1 MALEK
6 KRKSDQVGHDGV
18 PQTELENVATSKKP
32 KLSHNSLDAKD
43 TKHIGIGVRNVIVHG
58 KSRKRHRKKKL
69 YDEICQQMEFYFSD
83 ANLSKS
89 KYMNDEISKD
99 EGGWVNLDI
108 FLRFN
113 KLVEMM
119 KMFFGSVD
127 LDDLWNALSFRL
139 KREKEDRDDGEPNS
153 ILEIR
158 QQDNGLQQIRRS
170 KPIRVKTV
178 EEVENCTV
186 YIENLPPFV
195 TNDSLKKMFGENHGP
210 VDYVSLPRYKH
221 NRAIKGFAFV
231 EFADVK
237 GAESAIKRFEHDV
250 DAESESNSQATEES
264 QRIQPSLKDPAELQ
278 SIKSFQVEQ
287 AIERGINI
295 PTAIEVKD
303 EKAEEKNE
311 QPPTKDSAINQ
322 SLNEVP
328 NAKKDSSNLN
338 ALNTT
343 SVTSETDVKVS
354 HSDTASPEEKTDPTG
369 KDGNVETLAKK
380 KRKRRNKN
388 KVVPMTMQNSQNAFI
403 SIPDGCTN
411 NLVPLNGVNNDEYV
425 FSLLRIMTKEEW
437 RKMRNKYLN
446 LQKLNMSQAKGRMQ
460 QMKPVY
466 KDKNKESQVAKAVS
480 YTSQTASSIETQSTG
495 HKATIEFV
503 PGTIVRFNLEEP
515 VVDQGKQVKSRLR
528 AAVMEPVKYVDA
540 HNGNNTVFVRCSNR
554 KQSEVLASAKN
565 LLGNSCGE
573 ILSGVEESEYW
584 DKIRI
589 DRQDKISG
597 KIKVKPSTKKERG
610 KDRVV
615 RKYEEAI
622 RNNSHKFFDDGEA
635 DD

>member
-6 KRKSDQVGHDGV
+6 KRKSDQVGPDV
-18 PQTELENVATSKKP
+18 PNAELEKVATSKKP

-43 TKHIGIGVRNVIVHG
+43 TKHIDIGVRNVIAHG

-89 KYMNDEISKD
+89 KYMNDEMSKN
-99 EGGWVNLDI
+99 EGGWINLDI

-139 KREKEDRDDGEPNS
+139 NREKEDRDDGEPNS

-158 QQDNGLQQIRRS
+158 QLDNGLQQIRRS

-231 EFADVK
+231 EFADVT
-237 GAESAIKRFEHDV
+237 GAESAIKRFEHDTNV
-250 DAESESNSQATEES
+250 EAESNSQVVEES
-264 QRIQPSLKDPAELQ
+264 QRIQPSLKDPGELQ

-287 AIERGINI
+287 AIERGIDLS
-295 PTAIEVKD
+295 TTGEVKD

-311 QPPTKDSAINQ
+311 QPPSKYPTIDQLS
-322 SLNEVP
+322 NESP
-328 NAKKDSSNLN
+328 NAETDSSNLN
-338 ALNTT
+338 DLKAS
-343 SVTSETDVKVS
+343 SVTSETNVKIGN
-354 HSDTASPEEKTDPTG
+354 SDAVITEQKTISTEKDET
-369 KDGNVETLAKK
+369 VETLAKK

-403 SIPDGCTN
+403 NIPDGCTN

-466 KDKNKESQVAKAVS
+466 KDKNKENQVAKAPS
-480 YTSQTASSIETQSTG
+480 YTSQTASSNETQSAG
-495 HKATIEFV
+495 HKSTIEFV
-503 PGTIVRFNLEEP
+503 PNTIVRFNLEEP
-515 VVDQGKQVKSRLR
+515 IVDQGKQVKSRLR

-554 KQSEVLASAKN
+554 KQAEVIASAKN
-565 LLGNSCGE
+565 LLGNSSGE
-573 ILSGVEESEYW
+573 ILSGVAESEYW
-584 DKIRI
+584 DKIRV

-622 RNNSHKFFDDGEA
+622 RNSHKFFDDGEA

>member
-18 PQTELENVATSKKP
+18 PKTELENVATSKKP

-43 TKHIGIGVRNVIVHG
+43 TKHIDIGVRNVIAHG

-89 KYMNDEISKD
+89 KFMNDEMSKD
-99 EGGWVNLDI
+99 EGGWINLDI

-139 KREKEDRDDGEPNS
+139 NREKEDRDDGEPNS

-158 QQDNGLQQIRRS
+158 QLDNGLQQIRRS
-170 KPIRVKTV
+170 KPIRIKTV

-231 EFADVK
+231 EFADVT
-237 GAESAIKRFEHDV
+237 GAESAIKRFEHDTNV
-250 DAESESNSQATEES
+250 ESNSQVVEES

-278 SIKSFQVEQ
+278 SVKSFQVEQ
-287 AIERGINI
+287 AIERGIDLST
-295 PTAIEVKD
+295 TAEVKD
-303 EKAEEKNE
+303 EKAEEKHE
-311 QPPTKDSAINQ
+311 HSPSKDSTIHQ
-322 SLNEVP
+322 PSNEVP
-328 NAKKDSSNLN
+328 NAEKDSSNLN
-338 ALNTT
+338 DPNTS
-343 SVTSETDVKVS
+343 SVTSETTGKIGN
-354 HSDTASPEEKTDPTG
+354 SDAVITEEKIISTE
-369 KDGNVETLAKK
+369 KDENVETLAKK

-403 SIPDGCTN
+403 NIPDGCTN

-466 KDKNKESQVAKAVS
+466 KDKNKESQVVKAPS
-480 YTSQTASSIETQSTG
+480 HTSQTASSNETQSAG
-495 HKATIEFV
+495 HKNTIEFV
-503 PGTIVRFNLEEP
+503 PNTIVRFNLEEP
-515 VVDQGKQVKSRLR
+515 IVDQGKQVKSRLR

-554 KQSEVLASAKN
+554 KQADVIASAKN
-565 LLGNSCGE
+565 LLGNSSGE
-573 ILSGVEESEYW
+573 ILSGVAESEYW
-584 DKIRI
+584 DKIRV

-622 RNNSHKFFDDGEA
+622 RNSHKFFDDGEA